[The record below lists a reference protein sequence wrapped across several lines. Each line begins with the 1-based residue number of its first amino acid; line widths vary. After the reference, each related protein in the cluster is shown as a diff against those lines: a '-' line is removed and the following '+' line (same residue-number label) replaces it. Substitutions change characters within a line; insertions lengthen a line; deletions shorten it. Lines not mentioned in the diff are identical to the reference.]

1 MPEYR
6 RIKEPG
12 ATYFFTVVTHV
23 RQKIL
28 CLPES
33 RDALRKAVETTRAGH
48 PFAIDAWVL
57 QPDHIHYIWT
67 MPDGDSNYS
76 IRWGLIKTAFTRSIN
91 RTNVLETNSDNLS
104 TSRNK
109 RRDSQ
114 VWQRRFWEHMIRD
127 QEDFNRHCDYI
138 HYNPVKHG
146 LVKNPGEW
154 PHSTFRHF
162 VQYGHYPEDWGATEP
177 TNIVGLEIE

>member
-12 ATYFFTVVTHV
+12 ATYFFTVVTYS

-33 RDALRKAVETTRAGH
+33 RDALRTAVEATRASY
-48 PFAIDAWVL
+48 PFTIEAWVI
-57 QPDHIHYIWT
+57 QPDHIHCIWT
-67 MPDGDSNYS
+67 MPESDFDYS
-76 IRWGLIKTAFTRSIN
+76 KRWSIFKRKFTQRIKNTGIIKMT
-91 RTNVLETNSDNLS
+91 SDRVPS
-104 TSRNK
+104 SRRK
-109 RRDSQ
+109 RMENP

-162 VQYGHYPEDWGATEP
+162 VKHGHYPEDWGATEP
-177 TNIVGLEIE
+177 SSIVGLEIE